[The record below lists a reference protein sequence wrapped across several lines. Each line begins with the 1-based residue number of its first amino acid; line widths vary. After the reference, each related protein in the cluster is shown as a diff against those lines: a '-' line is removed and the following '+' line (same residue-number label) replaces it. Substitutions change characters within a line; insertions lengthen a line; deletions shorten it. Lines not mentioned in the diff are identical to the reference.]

1 MCLDTNQSKS
11 GSTSYDLSLP
21 VQLNEDQKA
30 KVVAWDGLEHLNVG
44 DSKNNL
50 QNPLCN
56 SLLDTI
62 SSSISQWNLLSS
74 SSNNLLRVAVPSY
87 GTPEWQ
93 FQDQKDFTFTATLL
107 LLKSMLR
114 SANAIAL
121 VSIPH
126 HLLSLELVSRS
137 HSVADV
143 VLRLKSL
150 REDRHLQDL
159 MDVHGV
165 LEVKK
170 RSNLCSLKPILGHKS
185 ATTYGF
191 KSSKRKFR
199 IEKLHLPPSLESDE
213 PGSATNDQSLGC
225 SSTTSKPKID
235 F

>member
-1 MCLDTNQSKS
+1 MLVIQKVNYIRRCVVQQIRDYLI
-11 GSTSYDLSLP
+11 LP
-21 VQLNEDQKA
+21 D
-30 KVVAWDGLEHLNVG
+30 
-44 DSKNNL
+44 NL

-126 HLLSLELVSRS
+126 HLLSVIP
-137 HSVADV
+137 
-143 VLRLKSL
+143 
-150 REDRHLQDL
+150 Q
-159 MDVHGV
+159 
-165 LEVKK
+165 
-170 RSNLCSLKPILGHKS
+170 NI
-185 ATTYGF
+185 F
-191 KSSKRKFR
+191 
-199 IEKLHLPPSLESDE
+199 
-213 PGSATNDQSLGC
+213 
-225 SSTTSKPKID
+225 
-235 F
+235 